1 MTSLSLQMQ
10 SIPPMRWLALAL
22 AVIVAAVFPGRP
34 ALAQSAFSTAAQQ
47 AILIDADTSAVL
59 LQHNADELMHPASMS
74 KLMTLVMMFKAM
86 KAGQLKPEDE
96 LVMSVNAWRK
106 GGAPSGTSAMMVP
119 VGSKVSVSELL
130 QGIIV
135 QSGNDAAICVAENMA
150 GSEANFA
157 DLMTKYAHE
166 LGLSSTTFKNATG
179 LYHPEHLTTARD
191 LALLAQHVIKDYP
204 KFYEMFAQPDFRYR
218 KHRFI
223 NRNPLLSMEMG
234 VDGLKTGYI
243 KEGGYGMVAS
253 AKQGDRRL
261 IAVVNGLPTAAK
273 RREETARLLEW
284 GFRSF
289 TEFRLFDVGEVVG
302 RARVWGGDQFYLPL
316 TGARDGGVNVLLPR
330 AAVGQRLRAEIIYN
344 SPLKPPIRK
353 GEPVAKLR
361 VTSAMN
367 TTSEVPLYA
376 AEDVAAA
383 GPMRRGLDTLAYM
396 AFRWIP

>member
-1 MTSLSLQMQ
+1 MTPLSIRKL
-10 SIPPMRWLALAL
+10 STGLGRWLLLGLTLMTACAL
-22 AVIVAAVFPGRP
+22 VVRAAS
-34 ALAQSAFSTAAQQ
+34 AQGAFGTEAQQ

-74 KLMTLVMMFKAM
+74 KLMTLVMMFKAI
-86 KAGQLKPEDE
+86 KTGQLKLEDE
-96 LVMSVNAWRK
+96 FMMSVNAWRK

-119 VGSKVSVSELL
+119 VGTKVSVSELL

-135 QSGNDAAICVAENMA
+135 QSGNDAAIAVAENMA
-150 GSEANFA
+150 GSEAVFA
-157 DLMTKYAHE
+157 EQMTKHAHE
-166 LGLSSTTFKNATG
+166 LGLKSTTFKNATG
-179 LYHPEHLTTARD
+179 LHHPEHLTTARD
-191 LALLAQHVIKDYP
+191 LALLAQHVIRKYP
-204 KFYEMFAQPDFRYR
+204 EFYPMFAQPDFRYR

-223 NRNPLLSMEMG
+223 NRNPLLSADSG

-253 AKQGDRRL
+253 AKQGNRRL

-273 RREETARLLEW
+273 RREETARLLDW

-289 TEFRLFDVGEVVG
+289 TEFQLFDEGEVVG
-302 RARVWGGDQFYLPL
+302 RARVWGGNQFYLPL
-316 TGARDGGVNVLLPR
+316 TGNDGGVSVLLPR
-330 AAVGQRLRAEIIYN
+330 SAAGQRLRAEIIYN

-376 AEDVAAA
+376 AEDVAEA
-383 GPMRRGLDTLAYM
+383 GPMRRGLDSLAYM